1 MADQDKG
8 QDEARQQDEAGKGL
22 PQRAGAEKLDD
33 LVIIGL
39 TDQQHAIHVNDVM
52 VEKVIAYQKQ
62 RGGEG
67 QHQQR
72 SHAEGGKKNG
82 ETSQDAKE
90 IDGKGGVDL
99 VVVVGGDLAVGHS
112 HCPSLIVLSYFCL
125 GSYVQYNTTYRLI
138 MLLFKKFC
146 I

>member
-1 MADQDKG
+1 
-8 QDEARQQDEAGKGL
+8 
-22 PQRAGAEKLDD
+22 
-33 LVIIGL
+33 
-39 TDQQHAIHVNDVM
+39 M

-72 SHAEGGKKNG
+72 SHAEGGKKDG

-99 VVVVGGDLAVGHS
+99 VVVVGGDLAVGQMVGQGES
-112 HCPSLIVLSYFCL
+112 RGPEL
-125 GSYVQYNTTYRLI
+125 GDDPEFQHRRLQDAGLRHGQRKHGHEGGGQVSQQ
-138 MLLFKKFC
+138 LL
-146 I
+146 